1 MHLDRPNGARAASA
15 VPDAADPGKFMKES
29 RVEFGSMK
37 KLDFWYFWNLTL
49 KHWRWLVCWVIIGGT
64 AGFVLATYVL
74 KPQYEA
80 VVSLYVG
87 RSVPVDN
94 VSQTEEEMR
103 SSSINSELALALQ
116 LVSDYKE
123 LIDSKLIRNKVDQRV
138 EEDYPDLPLVYKVR
152 VNLVRGSR
160 LIKVSVNSRN
170 PKTCE
175 VIANTM
181 ADVFIDEVQNI
192 LNIKNSQ
199 IIDRADLPVIPV
211 APNRNRTM
219 ALGLVL
225 GFLFAYGLVFLK
237 SILDTSIRTPE
248 QAVDELGLP
257 IMGTIPEDAAL
268 NREEQEGIQAENRI
282 VSIGKAERE
291 RFNIAE
297 AFRAMRANLQ
307 YAGSSDGNGGKVFVV
322 TSTLPGEGK
331 TFNASNVAA
340 SLADSGKRTLAIN
353 CDLHKPSLGKNFG
366 IDSGPGLV
374 NLLVG
379 EMSFDQVVVRDV
391 LGLPLDLLLCGPIP
405 PNPSRLL
412 LSREFQALLE
422 KVRKEYDYVILDAP
436 PCLTIADASIIGG
449 FSDGILLVVQAGRA
463 RSESIQRAYANLRQ
477 LKLNVLGVVLNRF
490 SEKDVSGYGYGY
502 GYGYSYSYNYGQEED
517 NKGGAGGFWESV
529 ASHFRRK

>member
-1 MHLDRPNGARAASA
+1 
-15 VPDAADPGKFMKES
+15 
-29 RVEFGSMK
+29 MK

-49 KHWRWLVCWVIIGGT
+49 KHWRWLVCWVIIGGA

-211 APNRNRTM
+211 APT
-219 ALGLVL
+219 
-225 GFLFAYGLVFLK
+225 
-237 SILDTSIRTPE
+237 
-248 QAVDELGLP
+248 
-257 IMGTIPEDAAL
+257 GTGPW
-268 NREEQEGIQAENRI
+268 RW
-282 VSIGKAERE
+282 
-291 RFNIAE
+291 
-297 AFRAMRANLQ
+297 
-307 YAGSSDGNGGKVFVV
+307 
-322 TSTLPGEGK
+322 
-331 TFNASNVAA
+331 
-340 SLADSGKRTLAIN
+340 
-353 CDLHKPSLGKNFG
+353 DLCS
-366 IDSGPGLV
+366 
-374 NLLVG
+374 
-379 EMSFDQVVVRDV
+379 
-391 LGLPLDLLLCGPIP
+391 
-405 PNPSRLL
+405 
-412 LSREFQALLE
+412 
-422 KVRKEYDYVILDAP
+422 
-436 PCLTIADASIIGG
+436 G
-449 FSDGILLVVQAGRA
+449 FSSPTGWC
-463 RSESIQRAYANLRQ
+463 S
-477 LKLNVLGVVLNRF
+477 
-490 SEKDVSGYGYGY
+490 
-502 GYGYSYSYNYGQEED
+502 
-517 NKGGAGGFWESV
+517 
-529 ASHFRRK
+529 

>member
-1 MHLDRPNGARAASA
+1 
-15 VPDAADPGKFMKES
+15 
-29 RVEFGSMK
+29 MK

-49 KHWRWLVCWVIIGGT
+49 KHWRWLVCWVIIGGA

-211 APNRNRTM
+211 APNRNRTV

-282 VSIGKAERE
+282 VSIGKGERE

-307 YAGSSDGNGGKVFVV
+307 YAGSGDGNGGKVFVV

-353 CDLHKPSLGKNFG
+353 CDLHKPSLGNNFG

-490 SEKDVSGYGYGY
+490 SEKDASGYGYGY
-502 GYGYSYSYNYGQEED
+502 GYSYSYSYNYGQEED
-517 NKGGAGGFWESV
+517 NRGGAGGFWESV